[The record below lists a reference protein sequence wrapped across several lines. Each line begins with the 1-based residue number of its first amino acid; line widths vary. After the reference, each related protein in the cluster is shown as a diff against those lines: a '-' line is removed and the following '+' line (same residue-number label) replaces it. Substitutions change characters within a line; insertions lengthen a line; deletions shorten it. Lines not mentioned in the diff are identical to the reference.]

1 MGDLKMSM
9 ELLQKLEEKI
19 DSAIDTVELL
29 RLQNEELEEKYS
41 RLQSENN
48 SLKEKQATWE
58 KNLSL
63 MLEKL
68 DAIEASES
76 SYKSEVVPA

>member
-1 MGDLKMSM
+1 MST
-9 ELLQKLEEKI
+9 ELLQKLEDKI
-19 DSAIDTVELL
+19 DSAIDTIEIL

-41 RLQSENN
+41 RLMSENTM
-48 SLKEKQATWE
+48 LKEKQTTWE
-58 KNLSL
+58 KNLSV

-76 SYKSEVVPA
+76 SYKSEVMPA